1 MEFLWVLL
9 ILIPLV
15 LFIKFKIIDGK
26 KSDKIG
32 AKGEALVAKKL
43 SKCKK
48 ENDRLLN
55 DVVLLDSK
63 GESYQIDHIFI
74 NKNGIWIIETKNWSG
89 RIYGSDEQKEWTQVL
104 AYGKE
109 KHRHYS
115 PVKQNLTHVNK
126 ILRVLKGKTAII
138 PLVVFVSADISNVQS
153 GYVCTLDNL
162 PRMVERNYGFYLTPQ
177 EIEKYYQIILSC
189 QEKCNVT
196 SEEHSIIREEKQR
209 GLEKGICPNCGGI
222 LTERRGQSGAFY
234 GCSNYPKCRF
244 TINKKR

>member
-1 MEFLWVLL
+1 MEQWII
-9 ILIPLV
+9 ILIAV
-15 LFIKFKIIDGK
+15 AVFILLRIKISRG
-26 KSDKIG
+26 SDSNRIG

-43 SKCKK
+43 NRYKN

-126 ILRVLKGKTAII
+126 ILKVLKGKTAII

-177 EIEKYYQIILSC
+177 EIEKYYQTILSC
-189 QEKCNVT
+189 QEKCSVT

-209 GLEKGICPNCGGI
+209 GLDKGICPNCGGK
-222 LTERRGQSGAFY
+222 LTERQGQSGAFY
-234 GCSNYPKCRF
+234 GCSNFPKCRF